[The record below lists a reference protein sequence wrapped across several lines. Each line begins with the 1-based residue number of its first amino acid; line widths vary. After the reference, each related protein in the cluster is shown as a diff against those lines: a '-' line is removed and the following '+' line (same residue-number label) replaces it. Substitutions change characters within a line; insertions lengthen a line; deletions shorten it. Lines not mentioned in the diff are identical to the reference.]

1 MKNPLRN
8 LIVVI
13 FVLSLPVFT
22 SCRKDDRIT
31 VSKTELSWTSD
42 GGKKIIEL
50 TADCEWNVSYP
61 DWITCEPTSGSG
73 SAQLTVRAARNN
85 AREREGV
92 LSIVG
97 GNASARVDLSQDGVD
112 FTASQV
118 LFEFDSEGT
127 PIRFTIVSGY
137 DWTIQIPQEASWVT
151 ASPDSGSAGET
162 QVTLTP
168 DPVTERVPRDR
179 AFITVDYGKSFT
191 MLTVSQ
197 AMPNK
202 APDRPSLVSPAD
214 GASDVRV
221 NVMFD
226 WTEAYDPDGDNVTYR
241 LMLSKDGG
249 RIWDSISASE
259 SGTAYPEKLSRN
271 TEYMWKV
278 EAVDA
283 FGARTGSVT
292 RTFTTGDGGIYE
304 DGEVSVWQVESA
316 GAPDPVHLILL
327 GDGFIEEDYEEGG
340 AFDQAVETAVDA
352 FFSIEPYPSYRDYF
366 RISTVAV
373 YSQERGATIESD
385 MSSVMAQERNT
396 VFSSVLEGG
405 NSTAVSCNYEKVLS
419 YALTVP
425 EMSEACLDDAAVLL
439 LINVDAYA
447 GTCVMYA
454 SGRSVAMCPMG
465 KDSFRQ
471 VVSHEGGG
479 HGFGRL
485 LDEYRPNEGQLPE
498 QMKEDLVYWRKYDPY
513 YGYNIDVTGD
523 RANVHWAHYFSRK
536 GYEAVE
542 MFEGGYLYQRGAW
555 RPEDMSCMHDNRA
568 YYNAPSREAIVRRI
582 MKASGKSFIMN
593 DFIDKDKVR
602 KDPAVKS
609 GYVEAAAIPFAPPVK
624 IDNL

>member
-8 LIVVI
+8 LITVI

-137 DWTIQIPQEASWVT
+137 DWTIQVPQEASWVT

-241 LMLSKDGG
+241 LLLSKDGG
-249 RIWDSISASE
+249 RTWDSISASE

-283 FGARTGSVT
+283 FGARTESVT

-419 YALTVP
+419 CALAVP
-425 EMSEACLDDAAVLL
+425 GMSEAGLDDAAVLL

-555 RPEDMSCMHDNRA
+555 RPEDMSCMHDNRS

>member
-97 GNASARVDLSQDGVD
+97 GNTSARVDLSQDGVD

-137 DWTIQIPQEASWVT
+137 DWTIQVPQEASWVT

-249 RIWDSISASE
+249 RTWDSISAPE

-283 FGARTGSVT
+283 FGARTESVT
-292 RTFTTGDGGIYE
+292 RTFTTGDGGIYG

-316 GAPDPVHLILL
+316 GAPDPVHLIFL

-419 YALTVP
+419 CALAVP
-425 EMSEACLDDAAVLL
+425 GMSEADLDDAAVLL

-555 RPEDMSCMHDNRA
+555 RPEDMSCMHDNRS

>member
-13 FVLSLPVFT
+13 FVLSLPVFA

-137 DWTIQIPQEASWVT
+137 DWTIQVPQEASWVT

-249 RIWDSISASE
+249 RTWDSISASE

-283 FGARTGSVT
+283 FGARTESVT

-425 EMSEACLDDAAVLL
+425 EMSEAGLDDAAVLL

-555 RPEDMSCMHDNRA
+555 RPEDMSCMHDNRS

>member
-118 LFEFDSEGT
+118 LFDFDSEGT

-137 DWTIQIPQEASWVT
+137 DWTIQVPQEASWVT

-249 RIWDSISASE
+249 RTWDSISVSE

-283 FGARTGSVT
+283 FGARTESVT

-425 EMSEACLDDAAVLL
+425 EMSEAGLDDAAVLL

-555 RPEDMSCMHDNRA
+555 RPEDMSCMHDNRS

-609 GYVEAAAIPFAPPVK
+609 GYVEAAAVPFAPPVK

>member
-137 DWTIQIPQEASWVT
+137 DWTIQVPQEASWVT

-197 AMPNK
+197 TMPNK

-249 RIWDSISASE
+249 RTWDSISASE

-283 FGARTGSVT
+283 FGARTESVT

-419 YALTVP
+419 CALAVP
-425 EMSEACLDDAAVLL
+425 GMSEAGLDDAAVLL

-555 RPEDMSCMHDNRA
+555 RPEDMSCMHDNRS

>member
-13 FVLSLPVFT
+13 FVLSLPVFA

-137 DWTIQIPQEASWVT
+137 DWTIQVPQEASWVT

-249 RIWDSISASE
+249 RTWDSISASE

-283 FGARTGSVT
+283 FGARTESVT

-405 NSTAVSCNYEKVLS
+405 NSTAVSCNYENVLS
-419 YALTVP
+419 YALAVP
-425 EMSEACLDDAAVLL
+425 GMSEAGLDDAAVLL
-439 LINVDAYA
+439 LINVNAYA

-555 RPEDMSCMHDNRA
+555 RPEDMSCMHDNRS

-602 KDPAVKS
+602 EDPAVKS
-609 GYVEAAAIPFAPPVK
+609 GYVEAAAVPFAPPVK

>member
-8 LIVVI
+8 LIVLI

-137 DWTIQIPQEASWVT
+137 DWTIQVPQEASWVT

-249 RIWDSISASE
+249 RTWDSISASE

-283 FGARTGSVT
+283 FGARTESVT

-425 EMSEACLDDAAVLL
+425 EMSEAGLDNAAVLL

-555 RPEDMSCMHDNRA
+555 RPEDMSCMHDNRS

-602 KDPAVKS
+602 EDPAVKS
-609 GYVEAAAIPFAPPVK
+609 GYVEAAAVPFAPPVK

>member
-137 DWTIQIPQEASWVT
+137 DWTIQVPQEASWVT

-197 AMPNK
+197 TMPNK

-241 LMLSKDGG
+241 LMLSKDGS
-249 RIWDSISASE
+249 RTWDSISASE

-283 FGARTGSVT
+283 FGARTESVT

-419 YALTVP
+419 CALAVP
-425 EMSEACLDDAAVLL
+425 GMSEAGLDDASVLL

-555 RPEDMSCMHDNRA
+555 RPEDMSCMHDNRS

>member
-92 LSIVG
+92 LNIVG

-112 FTASQV
+112 FKASQV

-137 DWTIQIPQEASWVT
+137 DWTIQVPQEASWVT

-249 RIWDSISASE
+249 RTWDSISASE

-283 FGARTGSVT
+283 FGARTESVA

-366 RISTVAV
+366 RISTVSV

-419 YALTVP
+419 CALAVP
-425 EMSEACLDDAAVLL
+425 GMSEAALDDAAVLL

-555 RPEDMSCMHDNRA
+555 RPEDMSCMHDNRS
-568 YYNAPSREAIVRRI
+568 YYNAPSRESIVRRI
-582 MKASGKSFIMN
+582 MKASGESFIMN

-602 KDPAVKS
+602 KDPAAKS
-609 GYVEAAAIPFAPPVK
+609 GYVEAAAVPFAPPVK

>member
-13 FVLSLPVFT
+13 LVLSLPVFA

-137 DWTIQIPQEASWVT
+137 DWTIQVPQEASWVT

-197 AMPNK
+197 TMPNK

-249 RIWDSISASE
+249 RTWDSISASE

-283 FGARTGSVT
+283 FGARTESVT

-425 EMSEACLDDAAVLL
+425 EMSEAGLDDAAVLL

-555 RPEDMSCMHDNRA
+555 RPEDMSCMHDNRS

-609 GYVEAAAIPFAPPVK
+609 GYVETAAIPFAPPVK

>member
-137 DWTIQIPQEASWVT
+137 DWTIQVPQEASWVT
-151 ASPDSGSAGET
+151 ASPDSGSAGEI

-249 RIWDSISASE
+249 RTWDSISASE

-283 FGARTGSVT
+283 FGARTESVT

-419 YALTVP
+419 CALAVP
-425 EMSEACLDDAAVLL
+425 GMSEAGLDDAAVLL

-555 RPEDMSCMHDNRA
+555 RPEDMSCMHDNRS

-602 KDPAVKS
+602 KDPAAKS
-609 GYVEAAAIPFAPPVK
+609 GYVEAAAVPFAPPVK

>member
-1 MKNPLRN
+1 M
-8 LIVVI
+8 I

-92 LSIVG
+92 LNIVG

-137 DWTIQIPQEASWVT
+137 DWTIQVPQEASWVT

-249 RIWDSISASE
+249 RTWDSISASE

-283 FGARTGSVT
+283 FGARTESVA

-366 RISTVAV
+366 RISTVSV

-419 YALTVP
+419 CALAVP
-425 EMSEACLDDAAVLL
+425 GMSEAALDDAAVLL

-555 RPEDMSCMHDNRA
+555 RPEDMSCMHDNRS
-568 YYNAPSREAIVRRI
+568 YYNAPSRESIVRRI
-582 MKASGKSFIMN
+582 MKASGESFIMN

-602 KDPAVKS
+602 KDPAAKS
-609 GYVEAAAIPFAPPVK
+609 GYVEAAAVPFAPPVK